1 MLDFNK
7 LVSERKIVKPTNP
20 IEIYKSLDRKSDT
33 GDLRPI
39 QERIL
44 TKWYTEKKD
53 SNNQI
58 IKLGTGAGKTLIGLL
73 IL

>member
-33 GDLRPI
+33 GDLR
-39 QERIL
+39 L
-44 TKWYTEKKD
+44 
-53 SNNQI
+53 
-58 IKLGTGAGKTLIGLL
+58 
-73 IL
+73 